1 MAFPNGVSLRFSNY
15 QATWDKLNPKPVVIN
30 KVVNEYP
37 ATKAGDMINDLIR
50 IHYASDQL
58 DTLPKCECGLT
69 TGAFNNVVCK
79 YCGTEVRRAIDRPT
93 VSQIWITAPAGVPAL
108 INPTFWSLFTSEMS
122 SSKVDLLTWLTDPT
136 YVPLNPNDEA
146 TKAIVGYLE
155 DNNVPRGYAEFYY
168 NFDKIMDIV
177 VQPLPILKHRT
188 GKNAGRNIRDIAV
201 SKMRRIIAKYRDC
214 IFSTHVP
221 FPSRAV
227 FPSEQLGFTTQVDP
241 AMPLA
246 FDAVKTICAI
256 ETSAMRMSPRRVNSL
271 VVKFTKLYKDY
282 HVEFR
287 KNTCG
292 GKTGIARRQL
302 GSTRSQWTARAV
314 IAPLACAHQYDEV
327 HMPWSVSVGLLRVD
341 IASVLLNE
349 YKMSPKKIYKYIDNA
364 TLRYDSLI
372 HEVINK
378 LIAQC
383 PEGGIPLSILRNPTL
398 ARGSNQ
404 YFRMTKVITNVE
416 VRAMLLSVLVIKA
429 PNADFDGDQ
438 MQIKLLRDN
447 KERKLFRRLMSHLGI
462 IDTSRPRRVKGIITH
477 HPEVI
482 AMANNFLRYYRSK

>member
-1 MAFPNGVSLRFSNY
+1 MAFPNGISLRFLNY
-15 QATWDKLNPKPVVIN
+15 QAQWDSLLIKPVVIN
-30 KVVNEYP
+30 QVITEYP
-37 ATKAGDMINDLIR
+37 ATKAGDVINDLIR
-50 IHYASDQL
+50 IHYSSDQL
-58 DTLPKCECGLT
+58 DTLPKCDCGLT
-69 TGAFNNVVCK
+69 TGAFNTVVCPH
-79 YCGTEVRRAIDRPT
+79 CGTEVRRAIDRPT
-93 VSQIWITAPAGVPAL
+93 YSQIWIAAPEGIPAL

-122 SSKVDLLTWLTDPT
+122 SSKVDLLMWLTDPT
-136 YVPLNPNDEA
+136 YIPPNPNDEM
-146 TKAIVGYLE
+146 TRTIIGYLE
-155 DNNVPRGYAEFYY
+155 EHKVPRGYAELYH
-168 NFDKIMDIV
+168 NFDWIMDVV
-177 VQPLPILKHRT
+177 VQPLPMLKHRT
-188 GKNAGRNIRDIAV
+188 GKNAGRNIRDIAC
-201 SKMRRIIAKYRDC
+201 SKMRRILKKYRDC
-214 IFSTHVP
+214 IWSTHVP

-256 ETSAMRMSPRRVNSL
+256 ETSAMRMSVRRVNSL

-292 GKTGIARRQL
+292 SKTGIARRQL

-314 IAPLACAHQYDEV
+314 IAPLASAHQYDEV

-341 IASVLLNE
+341 IASMLLNE

-364 TLRYDSLI
+364 TQRYDALI

-404 YFRMTKVITNVE
+404 YFRMTKVITNINVK
-416 VRAMLLSVLVIKA
+416 AMLLSVLAIKA
-429 PNADFDGDQ
+429 PNADAAYE
-438 MQIKLLRDN
+438 ILCN
-447 KERKLFRRLMSHLGI
+447 
-462 IDTSRPRRVKGIITH
+462 
-477 HPEVI
+477 
-482 AMANNFLRYYRSK
+482 